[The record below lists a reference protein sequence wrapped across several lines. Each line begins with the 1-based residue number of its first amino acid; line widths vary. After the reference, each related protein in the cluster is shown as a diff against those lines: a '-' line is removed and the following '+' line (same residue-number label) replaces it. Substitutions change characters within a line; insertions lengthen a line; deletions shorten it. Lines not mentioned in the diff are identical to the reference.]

1 MLLQEADRQIQ
12 KLYQSL
18 QEQHQGIEGIL
29 RLANTMPELIDNIN
43 SAMAKLGKNSRLLD
57 IIYFSSL
64 SDAETQIF
72 QDN

>member
-64 SDAETQIF
+64 SDTETQIF